1 MAGTGETAILI
12 HGAWQGSWAW
22 GRLLPLLE
30 ASGIRTLAVD
40 LPGNG
45 AQPAP
50 PDQVTLDTY
59 LDFFGRL
66 LDRADL
72 SGKVALVGHSGGGLV
87 ATAIAERFRE
97 RVSRIAYV
105 AGMMLPSGLSFG
117 GLQREMRF
125 DQGTLSG
132 ISNELDWSADHRF
145 STVRRAAAKAIFFSD
160 CTAEQAEEAAARLSP
175 QPEGGRAISVS
186 HTPERFGTLP
196 RLYIEATEDR
206 SIPLALQR
214 RMQELLPGARV
225 VSLPTGHAPH
235 FSAPELVADALV
247 PFLREPAETGTLP
260 LSKTA

>member
-1 MAGTGETAILI
+1 MGGTAILI

-22 GRLLPLLE
+22 GRLLPFLE
-30 ASGIRTLAVD
+30 QAGIPALAVD

-45 AQPAP
+45 AEPAP
-50 PDQVTLDTY
+50 AGDVTLDSY
-59 LDFFGRL
+59 LDYFGRL
-66 LDRADL
+66 FDRLAPGDT
-72 SGKVALVGHSGGGLV
+72 VALVGHSGGGLV

-105 AGMMLPSGLSFG
+105 AGMMLPSGVSFG
-117 GLQREMRF
+117 GLQRDMQF
-125 DQGTLSG
+125 DQGALSG
-132 ISNELDWSADHRF
+132 ISNELDWSADRKV

-160 CTAEQAEEAAARLSP
+160 CTPDQAEAAAARLTP
-175 QPEGGRAISVS
+175 QPEGGRAISVL

-206 SIPLALQR
+206 SIPIALQR
-214 RMQELLPGARV
+214 RMQEMLPGARV

-235 FSAPELVADALV
+235 FSAPDLVAKALV
-247 PFLREPAETGTLP
+247 PFLKEPTEIGAFH